1 MTGQAAAIAYEQL
14 TFDLRDEDGVTVVEN
29 ELFVHGTIFAFLEDD
44 DLVVELSEARAAD
57 LKSRGVAEVFV
68 ADQHPTRNWVRV
80 SDRELWPE
88 LARESH
94 DFAGEPAVGGES

>member
-1 MTGQAAAIAYEQL
+1 MTDQASAIAYEQL
-14 TFDLRDEDGVTVVEN
+14 AFDLRDEDGVTVVEN
-29 ELFVHGTIFAFLEDD
+29 ELLVHGTIFAFLDGD
-44 DLVVELSEARAAD
+44 DLVVELPVARAVD
-57 LKSRGVAEVFV
+57 LKGRGVAEEFDV
-68 ADQHPTRNWVRV
+68 DKHPTRNWVRV